1 MFGKMIYDIHQNI
14 PKQRMQFVFGNTS
27 TASSCAA
34 DHLLINGKR
43 CSRMQEM
50 HQKEGKKAFLHNSC
64 KAKLGIWN
72 PSQPCNLSNK
82 QSKKHCQK
90 LNRLKD
96 SRSRLNFSSKI
107 WIKCQLQNL
116 DQTFASMSW
125 LNFSFRIFTIYWNL
139 DQNLASKSWLK
150 FTFGILTKLQYL
162 YQASAFILAYQNYPS
177 KIITW
182 HWVTIL
188 VSQSHMIQVSKVL
201 LSQSVS

>member
-1 MFGKMIYDIHQNI
+1 MCTRCLNNVHKVSHTVWYNGLHNVWYNDISQSMTYI
-14 PKQRMQFVFGNTS
+14 SMTKQRMQFVFGNTS
-27 TASSCAA
+27 TASSCTA

-43 CSRMQEM
+43 CRMQGM

-72 PSQPCNLSNK
+72 PSQPCNLSNI

-125 LNFSFRIFTIYWNL
+125 LNFSFRIFTIYLKSWSKFSFKILIKIHLRNL
-139 DQNLASKSWLK
+139 DQTSIPLPSFSFHFSLP
-150 FTFGILTKLQYL
+150 KL
-162 YQASAFILAYQNYPS
+162 P
-177 KIITW
+177 K
-182 HWVTIL
+182 
-188 VSQSHMIQVSKVL
+188 
-201 LSQSVS
+201 

>member
-1 MFGKMIYDIHQNI
+1 MT
-14 PKQRMQFVFGNTS
+14 KQRMQFVFGNTS
-27 TASSCAA
+27 TASSCTA

-43 CSRMQEM
+43 CRMQGM

-72 PSQPCNLSNK
+72 PSQPCNLSNI

-125 LNFSFRIFTIYWNL
+125 LNFSFRIFTIYLKSWPKFSFKILIKIHLRNL
-139 DQNLASKSWLK
+139 DQTS
-150 FTFGILTKLQYL
+150 IYL